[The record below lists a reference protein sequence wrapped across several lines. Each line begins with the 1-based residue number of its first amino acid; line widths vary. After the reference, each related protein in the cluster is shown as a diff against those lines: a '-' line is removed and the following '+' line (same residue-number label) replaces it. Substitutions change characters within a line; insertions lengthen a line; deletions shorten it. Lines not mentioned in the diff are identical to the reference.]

1 MAVYDTFAN
10 KHPTT
15 FLAKF
20 FQINMGCMDWTIM
33 SRTLPNVDGSK
44 PTVVAMVMIHGKV
57 ITDAQAESSRYAKVA
72 AAKKAQQLLEGLPVS
87 EFRSK
92 YHCDCR
98 PEDVKDDNQGHYDD
112 DDNEYEVHGTA
123 V

>member
-1 MAVYDTFAN
+1 
-10 KHPTT
+10 
-15 FLAKF
+15 
-20 FQINMGCMDWTIM
+20 M